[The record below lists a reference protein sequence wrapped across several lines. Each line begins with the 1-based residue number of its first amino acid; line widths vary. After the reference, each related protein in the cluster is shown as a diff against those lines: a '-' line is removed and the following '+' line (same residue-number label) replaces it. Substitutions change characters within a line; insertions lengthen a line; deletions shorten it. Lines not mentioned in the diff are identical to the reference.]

1 MPHYKY
7 FERSLPLA
15 LSILSLLKRSHIL
28 RGMKI
33 SRRKSFLNYHPR
45 GYLLWQRLDGN
56 EQNHDG
62 NEWKM
67 NGNVA
72 IS

>member
-1 MPHYKY
+1 MVMPSSCKRNQPS
-7 FERSLPLA
+7 EDGIQQRSEDVDRHHDQVFHVAMRLT
-15 LSILSLLKRSHIL
+15 
-28 RGMKI
+28 
-33 SRRKSFLNYHPR
+33 R